1 MILCVVSLFPGHSLG
16 MDIHDSMT
24 LPKDK
29 PLEPG
34 VVSRSISP
42 FPSYPSYLIYH
53 PFSPC
58 CVHALIE
65 SGIYTSTTAQLA
77 SVSGTITGPTVAHP
91 HRIRITTTH

>member
-42 FPSYPSYLIYH
+42 FPSYRSYLIY
-53 PFSPC
+53 PLFPC
-58 CVHALIE
+58 CVHALIAK
-65 SGIYTSTTAQLA
+65 GPLA
-77 SVSGTITGPTVAHP
+77 ELVRLSE
-91 HRIRITTTH
+91 